1 MTTKTNARST
11 QTAPQ
16 PATPSAVRKAI
27 TVFFDQYD
35 YPAKVRKQM
44 SACPRHE
51 VIEDEEMR
59 RSCGVAERR
68 WSDVKNHAA
77 VAPYVFK
84 LPNGK
89 IIFAHVEDQKRLSD
103 KINLASQ

>member
-1 MTTKTNARST
+1 MTTKTNARSP
-11 QTAPQ
+11 QTAAQ

-27 TVFFDQYD
+27 TVFFEQYD

-44 SACPRHE
+44 SACPREH

-59 RSCGVAERR
+59 RTCGVAERR
-68 WSDVKNHAA
+68 WPDVKAHAEVKA
-77 VAPYVFK
+77 YVYR

-89 IIFAHVEDQKRLSD
+89 IIFAHPEDQKRLNE
-103 KINLASQ
+103 KINLASS